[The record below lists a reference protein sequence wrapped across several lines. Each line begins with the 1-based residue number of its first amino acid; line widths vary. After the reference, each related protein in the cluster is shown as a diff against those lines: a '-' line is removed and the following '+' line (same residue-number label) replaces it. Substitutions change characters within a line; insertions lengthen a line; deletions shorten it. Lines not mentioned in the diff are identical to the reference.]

1 MFLRQQGKNDCG
13 ILYSIRKRCESNFV
27 LDDKHKYRMLK
38 KICVITGVFFFL
50 SGCSISP
57 NNNSKPTGETAPAT
71 GSLYK
76 SFDAGKSFSA
86 KVVVSEKLRI
96 SSAAILSWAID
107 LSNPQT
113 MYVGSMDDGMFRTK
127 DGAEHWEK
135 MDFPPEKIYGIVI
148 DSSNSRRIFATGVY
162 GGVGKVYRTEDAGE
176 NWKEVYVEPGP
187 GTVIASLAM
196 HPSDSRI
203 LYAATD
209 KGGIIKS
216 IDGGEQWKNI
226 YQAEGPVTKIL
237 LGTKLPESIAALVFQ
252 KDVISSQD
260 GGITWTDKA
269 KILEKIQ
276 GQEREGVELI
286 NPVSLNADP
295 HTPSTLYAGTSSEGL
310 LRSLDFGFT
319 WNPIPIIESAKRYP
333 IRAVAVSPDNS
344 NEIVL
349 ASGSAFYRSTDS
361 GQHWSVTELG
371 IDRGVSMILYEPGN
385 SAILYFGLRKF
396 K

>member
-1 MFLRQQGKNDCG
+1 
-13 ILYSIRKRCESNFV
+13 
-27 LDDKHKYRMLK
+27 MLK
-38 KICVITGVFFFL
+38 KICVIVGVFFFL

-57 NNNSKPTGETAPAT
+57 SNKNKPSGVSTPAT

-76 SFDAGKSFSA
+76 SFDAGKSFVP
-86 KVVVSEKLRI
+86 KVTVSEKLRI
-96 SSAAILSWAID
+96 SSADILSWAID

-113 MYVGSMDDGMFRTK
+113 MYVGSMSDGMFRTK

-135 MDFPPEKIYGIVI
+135 MDFPPEKIYGITI
-148 DSSNSRRIFATGVY
+148 DSSDSRRIFASGVY
-162 GGVGKVYRTEDAGE
+162 GGVGKIYRTEDAGE

-209 KGGIIKS
+209 KGIVIKS
-216 IDGGEQWKNI
+216 IDGGEQWKNM
-226 YQAEGPVTKIL
+226 YQAEGPVTRIL
-237 LGTKLPESIAALVFQ
+237 LGTKLPESIVALVFQ

-260 GGITWTDKA
+260 GGITWANKTT
-269 KILEKIQ
+269 ILEKKD
-276 GQEREGVELI
+276 QEQEKDAVELT

-295 HTPSTLYAGTSSEGL
+295 HTPSTLYAGTTSEGL

-319 WNPIPIIESAKRYP
+319 WKPVPIIESAKRYP
-333 IRAVAVSPDNS
+333 IRAVAVSQDNA

-349 ASGSAFYRSTDS
+349 SSGAVFYRSTDS

-371 IDRGVSMILYEPGN
+371 IDRGVSIILYEPGN